1 MTYIALLVIALS
13 GGVLVFDYVK
23 LLKKRVLEYE
33 ALALF
38 QEAVYTEIDLLHAP
52 PSAIEKKLSQNGD
65 ARIRNC
71 AALISSPERIFDFSI
86 EKRDADSIFEY
97 FGELGSGSYKSEC
110 ERAALLSSELNK
122 KRREEGGRLD
132 AKIMTCRLLYGSA
145 LVCALILAA

>member
-1 MTYIALLVIALS
+1 MTHIALLIIALS

-23 LLKKRVLEYE
+23 LLKKRAEDYV

-38 QEAVYTEIDLLHAP
+38 YEAVYNEIDLLHAP

-86 EKRDADSIFEY
+86 EKHDAEMIFEY
-97 FGELGSGSYKSEC
+97 FGELGTGSAKSEC
-110 ERAALLSSELNK
+110 ERASSVLAELNR
-122 KRREEGGRLD
+122 KRKEESGRLD

-145 LVCALILAA
+145 IVCALILAA